1 MSRTL
6 SLLLTLLC
14 AAGALADVVHLRD
27 GRKLEGRVTV
37 EGDEVLIEQELGSV
51 RVKADQIKTIERSAD
66 AEGETE
72 RLRRELAEGD
82 ADERYRFGVHL
93 RERGRADEARRVF
106 EGVLKLE
113 PEHPGARAA
122 LGYVHHDGYWIL
134 ASDHYRAQGLV
145 EHRGEWITPAERR
158 ARVELARAE
167 REGEE
172 SAATE
177 AKLAELR
184 DTIARLRAEREA
196 LRERREEVR
205 EATLEALQGYT
216 SARAKADAWIDS
228 AQGAWGYRNGWWGG
242 GLGWGGFV
250 PGWGGL
256 PPVLP
261 PGYLAPVR
269 PGRPPITAPGWRPPL
284 LPPGTRPPLG
294 TPPVRPLQPPLPLQP
309 PPAKGL
315 ESVPPR

>member
-6 SLLLTLLC
+6 FLLLTLLC

-37 EGDEVLIEQELGSV
+37 EGDEVLIEQKLGSV
-51 RVKADQIKTIERSAD
+51 RVPVEQVKTIERGAD
-66 AEGETE
+66 TEAELDAK
-72 RLRRELAEGD
+72 RAELAEGN
-82 ADERYRFGVHL
+82 ADERYRFGVYL
-93 RERGRADEARRVF
+93 RERGLADEARRAF

-113 PEHPGARAA
+113 PEHAGARAA

-134 ASDHYRAQGLV
+134 ASDYYRSQGLV
-145 EHRGEWITPAERR
+145 EYRGEWITPAERR

-167 REGEE
+167 REGQQ

-184 DTIARLRAEREA
+184 DTIAQLKAEREA

-205 EATLEALQGYT
+205 EATREALQGYT

-228 AQGAWGYRNGWWGG
+228 AQGGWGYRNGSPW
-242 GLGWGGFV
+242 GLGWGGFGFT

-261 PGYLAPVR
+261 PGYLAPAR
-269 PGRPPITAPGWRPPL
+269 PGRTRPPITAPTWRPPL
-284 LPPGTRPPLG
+284 LPPGTRP
-294 TPPVRPLQPPLPLQP
+294 PPVRPLQPPLPLQP